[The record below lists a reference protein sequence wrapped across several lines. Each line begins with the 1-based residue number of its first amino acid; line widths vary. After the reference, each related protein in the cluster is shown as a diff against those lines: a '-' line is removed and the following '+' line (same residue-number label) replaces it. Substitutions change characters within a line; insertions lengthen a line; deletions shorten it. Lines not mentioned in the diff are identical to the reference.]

1 MTEALQRYSEL
12 EPITSASS
20 CAECYAILG
29 VLHCDTAMT
38 QQIIVQGREMRKYSM
53 PAAQARRSAGITAD
67 YLEAVEAESDY
78 EDDGLTASD
87 RARRSLL
94 SRDRLDE
101 QAEVRTYAA
110 CLITCIRAVLYQLYR
125 NNQSQDAVQLQY
137 TQESMWPHDW
147 YHTQQHQACFSMM
160 MSFILTEVFAVL

>member
-1 MTEALQRYSEL
+1 
-12 EPITSASS
+12 
-20 CAECYAILG
+20 
-29 VLHCDTAMT
+29 MT
-38 QQIIVQGREMRKYSM
+38 QQLIVQGREMRKYSM

-101 QAEVRTYAA
+101 QAEVRPYAA
-110 CLITCIRAVLYQLYR
+110 CLITCMRAIWYHFCG
-125 NNQSQDAVQLQY
+125 NKQSQDAVQLQF

-147 YHTQQHQACFSMM
+147 YQSKQHQACSQ
-160 MSFILTEVFAVL
+160 

>member
-12 EPITSASS
+12 GPITSARA
-20 CAECYAILG
+20 CAECCAILK
-29 VLHCDTAMT
+29 VLHRDTAVT
-38 QQIIVQGREMRKYSM
+38 QQLIVQGREMRKYSM

-101 QAEVRTYAA
+101 QAEVRSYAA
-110 CLITCIRAVLYQLYR
+110 CLITCMRAIWYQFWR
-125 NNQSQDAVQLQY
+125 
-137 TQESMWPHDW
+137 
-147 YHTQQHQACFSMM
+147 
-160 MSFILTEVFAVL
+160 

>member
-1 MTEALQRYSEL
+1 M
-12 EPITSASS
+12 
-20 CAECYAILG
+20 
-29 VLHCDTAMT
+29 LHCDTAVT
-38 QQIIVQGREMRKYSM
+38 QQLIVQGREMRKYSM

-101 QAEVRTYAA
+101 QAEVRTYVT
-110 CLITCIRAVLYQLYR
+110 CLITCMTAVLYHLYHTKQL
-125 NNQSQDAVQLQY
+125 QDAVQLQY
-137 TQESMWPHDW
+137 TQDSVWPHDW
-147 YHTQQHQACFSMM
+147 YHSKQHQACCQ
-160 MSFILTEVFAVL
+160 